1 MKKQYFSYK
10 LTGGGGSFLLSLM
23 ALLMVIGASE
33 PVSGQ
38 VPVEALDG
46 LKIQLTRPN
55 TSGVEILTTNESKDC
70 HYSYDENELT
80 IVLSNLKSGQYRLT
94 VKCEYG
100 TNTYVLAI
108 IDCSVSE
115 NGEINEPFE
124 IELPVVKSVSDG
136 AGSEITVDPTPTE
149 DSENPVASGGVY
161 SALEGK
167 ADAFTTDAAPT
178 EDSENPVA
186 SGGVYTALAGK
197 ADGSIYR
204 VGQSGNP
211 AVQDVAKV
219 HGHSV
224 ELSNTAVATGTKA
237 VAEGDGTTASGNRSH
252 AEGNYTTASGDCAHA
267 EGDSTTAGDC
277 AHAEGNYTIASGDY
291 SHSEGLGTIAS
302 QEAQH
307 VCGKYNVEDTDDEY
321 AMIVGRGK
329 SDEDR
334 KNAFAIDW
342 SGNLVLFNAGTPVV
356 LTPAKLAQLI
366 A

>member
-267 EGDSTTAGDC
+267 EG
-277 AHAEGNYTIASGDY
+277 NYTIASGDY